1 MAIVVDASAIGAI
14 AWDEPEREELAAYL
28 EGETLIAPSLLNFEL
43 VNIALKK
50 ARRRPD
56 ETSTIAAS
64 LVVALSLPV
73 SRVSVSEADVFQL
86 ARQTGLTAY
95 DASYLWLARSRD
107 LELVTL
113 DKQLLKFVAED
124 SRE

>member
-14 AWDEPEREELAAYL
+14 AWGEPEGEEIAPYL
-28 EGETLIAPSLLNFEL
+28 YEETLLAPVLLDFEL
-43 VNIALKK
+43 VSIALQK
-50 ARRRPD
+50 ARKGPG
-56 ETSTIAAS
+56 TPGLATAGLI
-64 LVVALSLPV
+64 VALRIPIA
-73 SRVSVSEADVFQL
+73 RVSVPAADVFAL
-86 ARQTGLTAY
+86 ARRTGLTAY

-113 DKQLLKFVAED
+113 DTQLLKFVAED